1 MINSKIWICLS
12 ILLVIQCFCTP
23 FVSSVCFADTPPPPK
38 PASAP
43 SLSFDEYDDLIPS
56 DRILSSGP
64 PEPSPASSPSIP
76 KVEFSPERDTYSTE
90 FSSPNSSEDNESTP
104 SEIFNGTEYRFMR
117 FVIRPSQLKVEGF
130 ILLLLV
136 IYIFLSY
143 SGRKFNQRLVKK
155 WCLSHNELLSSEFEQ
170 VGIPDESDGHLDLFI
185 ANGCSLFYSHA
196 TGGKKSCRSLMIK
209 FSLRPRQDLPY
220 MIYEE
225 IRSAIDLS
233 WVGRSDRIEL
243 VFNLSPSSTSNHK
256 NSDGN
261 FQKPFESKDLFVW
274 AIAEKRVMNV
284 LREDRWD
291 VRNFTEI
298 KESSL
303 LPSQMVVLSE
313 SGEITETIL
322 KSQEVGLV
330 EMFKSEPLFLKIF
343 DSLVLSGTTPIEP
356 LLSEL
361 PLPLIPKSRTLTL
374 RLRLESKS
382 TDAKLQSLILKLCL
396 RLIRFLQDQ
405 KFINLTNKLVKRRN
419 EVSNL
424 MLEESR
430 KELET
435 TREEER
441 RKKLKAIQDEK
452 IAKMSPNEQKK
463 HDERERKRNIAKL
476 NKKTIKRK

>member
-322 KSQEVGLV
+322 K
-330 EMFKSEPLFLKIF
+330 
-343 DSLVLSGTTPIEP
+343 
-356 LLSEL
+356 EL